1 MDDFPEPHVPRLWW
15 REGSFRRVLLGS
27 ATGMLGGSIYAMA
40 RSLPPTS
47 VLRGGMTCGIIAAPF
62 FTVREMILSKMHV
75 DGPVASAVAGGFIGY
90 FGALALSGPN
100 LKVISS
106 STMVMGVS
114 CGLVDVIISSMDWQ
128 RKVYFVQR
136 RERQER
142 NDYERENVHNLNKQD
157 EKQEE
162 EEEANEN
169 EERDENKENNQ
180 RKPKWWK
187 WSDYVSP
194 LKDVDQEYR
203 DLLRSQQ
210 ATVIALKEEQAR
222 IALLLQALESVK
234 AGNVVTD
241 IQLQHA
247 NSQTLSLHDQD
258 DEKKHISRDKNG

>member
-1 MDDFPEPHVPRLWW
+1 MDDSPQPHVPRLWW

-27 ATGMLGGSIYAMA
+27 ATGMLGGSIYAMS
-40 RSLPPTS
+40 RSLPPS
-47 VLRGGMTCGIIAAPF
+47 SILRGGMTCGIIAAPF
-62 FTVREMILSKMHV
+62 FTMREMILSSMHV

-100 LKVISS
+100 IKMLSS

-114 CGLVDVIISSMDWQ
+114 CGLVDVIISGMDWQ

-136 RERQER
+136 KERQER
-142 NDYERENVHNLNKQD
+142 NDFEKENEVKED
-157 EKQEE
+157 EETD
-162 EEEANEN
+162 EN
-169 EERDENKENNQ
+169 EEMNQ

-187 WSDYVSP
+187 WSDYVTP

-247 NSQTLSLHDQD
+247 NSQTSSLRNDHDED
-258 DEKKHISRDKNG
+258 LHIARKAS